1 MLLGTIIYAVINS
14 VILILMS
21 IGFNLTFGISGI
33 SNFAYGA
40 LYILAAFVTWML
52 IQLVGLPYLA
62 SALISILF
70 TAFIGALMYRFI
82 LMRVRGQVLSE
93 VIATFGI
100 GLAILEFF
108 RYLGFVGV
116 EYALP
121 VFIDES
127 FMIGDV
133 YVDAQR
139 ILIVAAG
146 IVLVILLWLFVH
158 YTSTGLAF
166 RGIAQDERTALT
178 FGMDSDRI
186 ATLSVS
192 LGAGLAAI
200 AATVIIPLGTISVSQ
215 GYDVLINALA
225 VSIIGGLGSTGGVI
239 EATKIFGGTEGI
251 SGLAVLPSK
260 WLELYILMAALAA
273 ALFGFRRMM
282 TSDYGLVLTGI
293 KDNDRSVMNAGINIY
308 WFKIQSLFIA
318 GSVGAFAGAMM
329 THVYRFVG
337 MPVFALDYSI
347 LPIAFDKTLLSM
359 GESIGGLFLPV
370 KGYFGFEKQGWR
382 CGWERKEEHR
392 LHLLRNQ
399 PTVCPS
405 HPSRRHF

>member
-1 MLLGTIIYAVINS
+1 VFLGTIVYAVINS

-52 IQLVGLPYLA
+52 LYLVGIPYLVA
-62 SALISILF
+62 ALLSIVF

-82 LMRVRGQVLSE
+82 LMRVRGQALSE

-108 RYLGFVGV
+108 RYLGFVGI

-133 YVDAQR
+133 YVDMQR
-139 ILIVAAG
+139 ILIVIASV
-146 IVLVILLWLFVH
+146 VLVVLLWLFVH
-158 YTSTGLAF
+158 YTSLGLAF

-178 FGMDSDRI
+178 FGMDSDWI

-192 LGAGLAAI
+192 FGAGLAAI
-200 AATVIIPLGTISVSQ
+200 AATIIIPLGTISVSQ

-239 EATKIFGGTEGI
+239 VASLVVGFAQRFTDTYIGSHWTMIVSLIAILIVLVIKP
-251 SGLAVLPSK
+251 SGLYGK
-260 WLELYILMAALAA
+260 QKELE
-273 ALFGFRRMM
+273 
-282 TSDYGLVLTGI
+282 
-293 KDNDRSVMNAGINIY
+293 
-308 WFKIQSLFIA
+308 
-318 GSVGAFAGAMM
+318 
-329 THVYRFVG
+329 
-337 MPVFALDYSI
+337 
-347 LPIAFDKTLLSM
+347 
-359 GESIGGLFLPV
+359 
-370 KGYFGFEKQGWR
+370 
-382 CGWERKEEHR
+382 ERI
-392 LHLLRNQ
+392 
-399 PTVCPS
+399 
-405 HPSRRHF
+405 

>member
-1 MLLGTIIYAVINS
+1 VFLGTVVYAVINS

-52 IQLVGLPYLA
+52 LYLVGLPYLV

-70 TAFIGALMYRFI
+70 TAFIGAMMYRFI

-93 VIATFGI
+93 VIATFGL

-133 YVDAQR
+133 YVDMQR
-139 ILIVAAG
+139 ILIVASSV
-146 IVLVILLWLFVH
+146 VLVFFLWLFVH
-158 YTSTGLAF
+158 YTSLGLAF

-178 FGMDSDRI
+178 FGMDSDHI

-192 LGAGLAAI
+192 FGAGLAAI
-200 AATVIIPLGTISVSQ
+200 AATIIIPLGTITVSQ

-239 EATKIFGGTEGI
+239 VASLVVGFAQRFTDTYIGSHWTMIVSLVAILVVLVIKP
-251 SGLAVLPSK
+251 SGLYGK
-260 WLELYILMAALAA
+260 QKELE
-273 ALFGFRRMM
+273 
-282 TSDYGLVLTGI
+282 
-293 KDNDRSVMNAGINIY
+293 
-308 WFKIQSLFIA
+308 
-318 GSVGAFAGAMM
+318 
-329 THVYRFVG
+329 
-337 MPVFALDYSI
+337 
-347 LPIAFDKTLLSM
+347 
-359 GESIGGLFLPV
+359 
-370 KGYFGFEKQGWR
+370 
-382 CGWERKEEHR
+382 ERI
-392 LHLLRNQ
+392 
-399 PTVCPS
+399 
-405 HPSRRHF
+405 

>member
-1 MLLGTIIYAVINS
+1 MLTGTIVYAIINS
-14 VILILMS
+14 VILMLMS

-40 LYILAAFVTWML
+40 LYILAAFVTYML
-52 IQLVGLPYLA
+52 LQFVGLSYLV
-62 SALISILF
+62 SALLSIVL
-70 TAFIGALMYRFI
+70 TAILGALMYRFI

-127 FMIGDV
+127 FVIGDV

-139 ILIVAAG
+139 IVIVAAG
-146 IVLVILLWLFVH
+146 IILVVLLWLFVH
-158 YTSTGLAF
+158 YTSLGLAF

-178 FGMDSDRI
+178 FGMDSDKV

-192 LGAGLAAI
+192 IGAGLAAI
-200 AATVIIPLGTISVSQ
+200 AATVIVPLGTISVSQ

-239 EATKIFGGTEGI
+239 VASLVVGFAQRFTDTYIGSHWTMIVSLVAILLVLVIKP
-251 SGLAVLPSK
+251 SGLYGK
-260 WLELYILMAALAA
+260 QKELE
-273 ALFGFRRMM
+273 
-282 TSDYGLVLTGI
+282 
-293 KDNDRSVMNAGINIY
+293 
-308 WFKIQSLFIA
+308 
-318 GSVGAFAGAMM
+318 
-329 THVYRFVG
+329 
-337 MPVFALDYSI
+337 
-347 LPIAFDKTLLSM
+347 
-359 GESIGGLFLPV
+359 
-370 KGYFGFEKQGWR
+370 
-382 CGWERKEEHR
+382 ERI
-392 LHLLRNQ
+392 
-399 PTVCPS
+399 
-405 HPSRRHF
+405 

>member
-1 MLLGTIIYAVINS
+1 VFLGTIVYAVINS

-52 IQLVGLPYLA
+52 LYLVGIPYLVA
-62 SALISILF
+62 ALLSILF
-70 TAFIGALMYRFI
+70 TALIGALMYRFI
-82 LMRVRGQVLSE
+82 LMRVRGQALSE

-108 RYLGFVGV
+108 RYLGFVGI

-133 YVDAQR
+133 YVDMQR
-139 ILIVAAG
+139 ILIVIASV
-146 IVLVILLWLFVH
+146 VLVVLLWLFVH
-158 YTSTGLAF
+158 YTSLGLAF

-178 FGMDSDRI
+178 FGMDSDWI

-192 LGAGLAAI
+192 FGAGLAAI
-200 AATVIIPLGTISVSQ
+200 AATIIIPLGTISVSQ

-239 EATKIFGGTEGI
+239 VASLVVGFAQRFTDTYIGSHWTMIVSLIAILIVLVIKP
-251 SGLAVLPSK
+251 SGLYGK
-260 WLELYILMAALAA
+260 QKELE
-273 ALFGFRRMM
+273 
-282 TSDYGLVLTGI
+282 
-293 KDNDRSVMNAGINIY
+293 
-308 WFKIQSLFIA
+308 
-318 GSVGAFAGAMM
+318 
-329 THVYRFVG
+329 
-337 MPVFALDYSI
+337 
-347 LPIAFDKTLLSM
+347 
-359 GESIGGLFLPV
+359 
-370 KGYFGFEKQGWR
+370 
-382 CGWERKEEHR
+382 ERI
-392 LHLLRNQ
+392 
-399 PTVCPS
+399 
-405 HPSRRHF
+405 